1 MAIIINGRR
10 INVPDSGVYGEDII
24 REANP
29 GRDRRPVFQD
39 GLDFK
44 SVQPGKLYR
53 KQELIDKKGN
63 PVKISTIPDRTK
75 GVTYGAPRSPLSKQ
89 IITEQVFS
97 MAEHCFKRGLEFD
110 EGNADWM
117 IVPRFVLPMIWHDV
131 ATSSPLL
138 IIFPAEYPELPPVG
152 FYLKE
157 SLSQSPNGH
166 LYAAAYHEACKDPLE
181 QGWKW
186 YCVYVNPGAW
196 KPASVKRSGDWQRGD
211 NLWTYFRLITEALSS
226 RDN

>member
-24 REANP
+24 REASP

-44 SVQPGKLYR
+44 TVQPNRLYQ

-63 PVKISTIPDRTK
+63 PIKISTIPDRTK
-75 GVTYGAPRSPLSKQ
+75 GVTYGARRSPLSKQ
-89 IITEQVFS
+89 IITEQVYS

-110 EGNADWM
+110 EDNADWM
-117 IVPRFVLPMIWHDV
+117 IVPRFVLPRIWHDV

-138 IIFPAEYPELPPVG
+138 IIFPTEYPELPPVG
-152 FYLKE
+152 FYLKAA
-157 SLSQSPNGH
+157 LSQSPNGH

-196 KPASVKRSGDWQRGD
+196 KPASVRRSGDWQRGD